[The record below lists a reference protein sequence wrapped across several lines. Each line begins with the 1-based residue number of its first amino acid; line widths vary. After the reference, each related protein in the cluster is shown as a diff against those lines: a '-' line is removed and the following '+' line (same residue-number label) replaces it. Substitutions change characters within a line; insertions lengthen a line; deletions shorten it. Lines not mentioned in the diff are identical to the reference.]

1 MRRFSLDL
9 TDDPVLHESE
19 SGEYMLV
26 ADHEKILS
34 QDVPVAYEKKLQQFD
49 RLRRYAYQVLAEAHQ
64 VLWEV
69 DRIPELGEMV
79 EKEAAKNNLMTWQLS
94 QEQYDALV
102 RDAMQWR
109 SAMNPVNDQKQTDSA
124 PLMESLGDMLLLIE
138 SGWFMRAN
146 DPQGY
151 SSESATILKARNAL
165 IKAKKESPQPV
176 DL

>member
-1 MRRFSLDL
+1 MRESDEGAWVRF
-9 TDDPVLHESE
+9 
-19 SGEYMLV
+19 
-26 ADHEKILS
+26 ADHEKVLN
-34 QDVPVAYEKKLQQFD
+34 QDVPIAYEKKLQQFE

-109 SAMNPVNDQKQTDSA
+109 SAMNPVNDQKQTDSR
-124 PLMESLGDMLLLIE
+124 PLIESLEDMLQMID

-151 SSESATILKARNAL
+151 SSESATITKARNAL
-165 IKAKKESPQPV
+165 TKAKKESPQPV